1 MTSPPLDTAKLEQLL
16 KRVPTNPQDRHRGT
30 GIGLP
35 KLNIC
40 IGSRVRFTRNH
51 CTQLGIFQGSIGT
64 VVRIGYAPKWSKD
77 EYGSMSVSQAAKHN
91 IDPPLIYVQLDSA
104 LDVIKKEQDLAKKE
118 QREPD
123 PSKYPFPSAHES
135 LQGVICVAPEVQ
147 YDKIE
152 GVYERWMPSLLLAHS
167 TTFHKSQGT
176 TAFNGVVVKP
186 PRIAA
191 SAKRNPLGNTGP
203 PMGLCYVGISR
214 ATKFDN
220 IVLLDTVSEQHFT
233 SRPFERQEVHDEY
246 KRLRRLPG
254 SILGTLTDVAVRRK
268 AHTTQSGDS
277 IQETAKR
284 CKATTDCT
292 TIDAATTSTTP
303 RPMEEDNLVSSSSSS
318 SSTPFSSSPSSFASL
333 SNKRVSA
340 GAASEPRRQSQ
351 RIKMSKQTQTS
362 ARQDS

>member
-1 MTSPPLDTAKLEQLL
+1 
-16 KRVPTNPQDRHRGT
+16 
-30 GIGLP
+30 
-35 KLNIC
+35 
-40 IGSRVRFTRNH
+40 
-51 CTQLGIFQGSIGT
+51 
-64 VVRIGYAPKWSKD
+64 
-77 EYGSMSVSQAAKHN
+77 MSVSQAAKHN

-167 TTFHKSQGT
+167 TTFHKSQGA

-254 SILGTLTDVAVRRK
+254 SILGTLTDVAARRK
-268 AHTTQSGDS
+268 AHTTRSGDS
-277 IQETAKR
+277 IQEPVKR
-284 CKATTDCT
+284 CKATAA
-292 TIDAATTSTTP
+292 IDAATTSTTP
-303 RPMEEDNLVSSSSSS
+303 RPIEEDNLASSSSSS
-318 SSTPFSSSPSSFASL
+318 SSTPFLSSPSSFASL
-333 SNKRVSA
+333 SNKRASA

-351 RIKMSKQTQTS
+351 RIKMSKQNQIS